1 MGKVRDEL
9 ASSLAESLNKK
20 FRNSVHFLD
29 GEEDSPATTITHWI
43 STGSPM
49 LDIAISNRPNGGFPC
64 GRIIEITGLEASG
77 KSLLAAHALASC
89 QKDGGVAVL
98 IDTEYATS
106 DEFLEAIGVNLKD
119 LLATHVESIEEVF
132 EMVESIIETVR
143 KSDKDRPV
151 CIVVDSIAGASTKN
165 ELEGN
170 YDKTGYA
177 TDKAIIIGQAL
188 RKITNMIGR
197 ERICLIC
204 TNQLRLKMNV
214 IGFGDPYTTSG
225 GKAMAFHASVR
236 IRVKSIG
243 QIKATQLGVQMTIG
257 IKSSAE
263 VIKNRV
269 GPPKRKAK
277 FDIFFNRGID
287 DTPSWL
293 AILENLKIISS
304 KVQGVY
310 TLRYD
315 MHGKLKTKPVAIKIN
330 TPEFIDYIKENKQ
343 GKEANR
349 RERIKFKAGEF
360 YSLLEH
366 PEYYKFIYDTIC
378 KASIM
383 LYKNAES
390 KISSMDPD
398 ELIHVDENDEIIV
411 NG

>member
-1 MGKVRDEL
+1 
-9 ASSLAESLNKK
+9 
-20 FRNSVHFLD
+20 
-29 GEEDSPATTITHWI
+29 
-43 STGSPM
+43 
-49 LDIAISNRPNGGFPC
+49 
-64 GRIIEITGLEASG
+64 
-77 KSLLAAHALASC
+77 
-89 QKDGGVAVL
+89 
-98 IDTEYATS
+98 
-106 DEFLEAIGVNLKD
+106 LEAIGVNLKD

-177 TDKAIIIGQAL
+177 TDKSIIMGQAL

-204 TNQLRLKMNV
+204 TNQLRYKMNV
-214 IGFGDPYTTSG
+214 IGFQDPYTTSG

-236 IRVKSIG
+236 IRIKSIG

-277 FDIFFNRGID
+277 FDIYFNRGID

-293 AILENLKIISS
+293 AILENLKIISP

-310 TLRYD
+310 TLRED
-315 MHGKLKTKPVAIKIN
+315 MHGKLKTKLDGKKLEAIKIN
-330 TPEFIDYIKENKQ
+330 TPEFIEYMKNNKQ
-343 GKEANR
+343 GKKANS

-378 KASIM
+378 NASIM
-383 LYKNAES
+383 LYKNAEN

-411 NG
+411 ND